1 MNRDLET
8 SSLRNGFRRFTA
20 HSSRFKYSSRARRR
34 PSAVSFI
41 ASIIVACSL
50 AAQAAELR
58 IGLSADVT
66 TFDPHFVAAQP
77 NLTAQQH
84 VFDSLVRTDERSR
97 PVPGIATWRNPD
109 PLTWEFMLRKGV
121 KFHDGSELTTED
133 VVFSLERPLG
143 ITGTPGGYAAY
154 VRPIVKKEVVDRYT
168 VRLKT
173 AAPYGALLQDLAE
186 VMIVSKKAAAQAT
199 GDDFDKGRAAIG
211 TGPFRLV
218 RFARGD
224 RIELAR
230 HEGYWGGKLPWDK
243 VTLLILPSDPV
254 RTAAL
259 LSGQLD
265 AIEHVPTADIA
276 KLRKNPAF
284 RLEQTVSWRTI
295 FLHLDQYRDHPP
307 GVSSKSGKPL
317 AGNPLKDV
325 RVRRALSKAINRQAI
340 AERVM
345 EGLAMPAANIL
356 SPSVLG
362 HDPALKPEPYD
373 PEGAKK
379 LLAEAGYGDGFVV
392 TLATPNNRY
401 INDEQVAQTVAQM
414 WARVGVQTRVEAM
427 PLTVYFGKAR
437 NQEFGVAL
445 LGWGSRAADL
455 ALRSLLVTTNPEKGY
470 GAWNWAGYAH
480 SQLDALVVQSL
491 ATVDPEKREA
501 LARSASAL
509 AAREAAFIPLHYQM
523 VTWAMKKSLSYTAR
537 TDEYTFAHYFRP
549 D

>member
-1 MNRDLET
+1 L
-8 SSLRNGFRRFTA
+8 A
-20 HSSRFKYSSRARRR
+20 VRAI
-34 PSAVSFI
+34 AVLLL
-41 ASIIVACSL
+41 AT

-97 PVPGIATWRNPD
+97 PVPGIATWRNSD
-109 PLTWEFMLRKGV
+109 PLTWEFTLRKGV

-133 VVFSLERPLG
+133 VVFSLERPLA
-143 ITGTPGGYAAY
+143 IKGTPGGYAAY
-154 VRPIVKKEVVDRYT
+154 VRPIVKKEIVDRHT

-199 GDDFDKGRAAIG
+199 GEDFDRGKAAIG
-211 TGPFRLV
+211 TGPFKLV

-230 HEGYWGGKLPWDK
+230 HEEYWGGKPQWDK

-284 RLEQTVSWRTI
+284 RLAQTVSWRTI

-317 AGNPLKDV
+317 ERNPLKDV
-325 RVRRALSKAINRQAI
+325 RVRRALSRAINRQAI
-340 AERVM
+340 AGRVM
-345 EGLAMPAANIL
+345 EGLAMPAANML

-379 LLAEAGYGDGFVV
+379 LLAEAGYPDGFAV

-414 WARVGVQTRVEAM
+414 WTRVGIQTRVEAM
-427 PLTVYFGKAR
+427 PLSVYFGKAR
-437 NQEFGVAL
+437 NKEFGVAL

-470 GAWNWAGYAH
+470 GAWNWAGYANP
-480 SQLDALVVQSL
+480 QLDALVVQSL
-491 ATVDPEKREA
+491 TTVDPEKREA

-509 AAREAAFIPLHYQM
+509 AAREVAFIPLHYQS
-523 VTWAMKKSLSYTAR
+523 VTWAMKRSLAYSAR

-549 D
+549 E